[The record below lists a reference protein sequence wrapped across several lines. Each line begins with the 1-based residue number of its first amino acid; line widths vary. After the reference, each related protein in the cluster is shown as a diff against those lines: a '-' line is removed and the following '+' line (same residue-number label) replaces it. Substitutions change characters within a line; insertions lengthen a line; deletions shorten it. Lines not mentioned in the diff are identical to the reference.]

1 MIERDDLVNVC
12 DSVLEAGRFN
22 DYCPNGL
29 QVEGRAQVQ
38 RVLCGVTACEA
49 LLEEAM
55 RWDACAVL
63 VHHGYFW
70 RGEPE
75 PLVGMK
81 GRRVAR
87 LIRANQNLIAYHLPL
102 DVHPELGNNA
112 QLAKRLG
119 LVNVRSVEAGG
130 TDGLLLLGERP
141 EPVSLEAF
149 GSDVAAVV
157 ARDPTIVGAPA
168 SGQVRRIAICS
179 GGAQRFLTQAAALG
193 VDAFLSGEISEQTTH
208 EARELGVGFLA
219 AGHHATERF
228 GVQALG
234 AYLAENHE
242 IEYRFFDVPNPA

>member
-1 MIERDDLVNVC
+1 MIERDALLTLC
-12 DSVLEAGRFN
+12 ESVMQGQAFK

-29 QVEGRAQVQ
+29 QVEGRATIT
-38 RVLCGVTACEA
+38 RLLAGVTACEA
-49 LLEEAM
+49 LLEEAA
-55 RWDACAVL
+55 RWDACAIL

-102 DVHPELGNNA
+102 DVHPQLGNNA
-112 QLAKRLG
+112 QLCQRFG
-119 LVNVRSVEAGG
+119 LVNTSAVAAGD
-130 TDGLLLLGERP
+130 TPGLLWHGELETP
-141 EPVSLEAF
+141 ESLEQFAQR
-149 GSDVAAVV
+149 VATALD
-157 ARDPTIVGAPA
+157 REPTCVGEP
-168 SGQVRRIAICS
+168 SGGLVRRVAVCS
-179 GGAQRFLTQAAALG
+179 GGAQGFLAQAAALG
-193 VDAFLSGEISEQTTH
+193 VDAYVSGEISEQTTH

-234 AYLAENHE
+234 EYLAQNSA
-242 IEYRFFDVPNPA
+242 IDYRFFDVPNPA